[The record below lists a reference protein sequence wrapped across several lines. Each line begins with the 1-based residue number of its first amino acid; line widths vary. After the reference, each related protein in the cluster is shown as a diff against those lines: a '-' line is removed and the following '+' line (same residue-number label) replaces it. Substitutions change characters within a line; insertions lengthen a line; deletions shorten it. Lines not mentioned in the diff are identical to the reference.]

1 MINLIVDEIIIAF
14 LRCKEKNGVGFLG
27 DPKYIRGTI
36 HSKNWGVWKKKKKNI
51 VESGNWLTIGAQK
64 HLLSWIERNEDRFC
78 HALLHP
84 NNFWG

>member
-1 MINLIVDEIIIAF
+1 MVLASLVILSTLEEQFTARIEE
-14 LRCKEKNGVGFLG
+14 CE
-27 DPKYIRGTI
+27 
-36 HSKNWGVWKKKKKNI
+36 KKKI
-51 VESGNWLTIGAQK
+51 VESGNWLTTGAQK

>member
-1 MINLIVDEIIIAF
+1 MVLASLVILSTLEEQFTARIEE
-14 LRCKEKNGVGFLG
+14 CG
-27 DPKYIRGTI
+27 
-36 HSKNWGVWKKKKKNI
+36 KKKKNI

>member
-36 HSKNWGVWKKKKKNI
+36 HSKNWGVWEKKKKHCGI
-51 VESGNWLTIGAQK
+51 W
-64 HLLSWIERNEDRFC
+64 
-78 HALLHP
+78 
-84 NNFWG
+84 